1 MYSSMVLNDDQ
12 DASKLDFANL
22 VCVMALGLTF
32 PTKIAAFPFTR
43 WKETFALFVKIRIL
57 I

>member
-1 MYSSMVLNDDQ
+1 MVLNDDQ

>member
-1 MYSSMVLNDDQ
+1 MVLNDDQ

-32 PTKIAAFPFTR
+32 PTKIAAFPFTSLR
-43 WKETFALFVKIRIL
+43 LNLCKASLRRLAIL
-57 I
+57 V